1 MMFWHLSISD
11 TYPMEIRD
19 LRALLAV
26 VRCGSFTAAAKELGY
41 TQSAISQ
48 QVAALELEFGH
59 QLVQRR
65 PVRPTPAGQR
75 LAEHAARILLRLDVA
90 RSELSQLGHEP
101 AEVRVAVC
109 PLAAPQ
115 LLAAALREVRSTNPL
130 LRVTIRSV
138 DPRSAVAE
146 VASGAVDAALVDGIA
161 GPDEPLHL
169 ADAGLLSSTAMAEAP
184 LVVALPADHPLQNR
198 ERIDLDVLADAPWIV
213 APALAGGADE
223 RAPTGPRRGLQ
234 VVYDGKDLPTLLA
247 LIAAGLGAALLPAPS
262 CAGVDD
268 VTAIP
273 LWSPRLVHRT
283 ELLALRTATPR
294 QQLVIEVLRA
304 KASLR

>member
-48 QVAALELEFGH
+48 QVAALELELGH

-65 PVRPTPAGQR
+65 PVRPTTAGQR

-146 VASGAVDAALVDGIA
+146 
-161 GPDEPLHL
+161 
-169 ADAGLLSSTAMAEAP
+169 AP
-184 LVVALPADHPLQNR
+184 LVVARPADHPLQNR

>member
-19 LRALLAV
+19 LRALLPV

-41 TQSAISQ
+41 TQSATSQ
-48 QVAALELEFGH
+48 QVAALEL
-59 QLVQRR
+59 
-65 PVRPTPAGQR
+65 
-75 LAEHAARILLRLDVA
+75 
-90 RSELSQLGHEP
+90 ELSQLGHEP

-109 PLAAPQ
+109 PL
-115 LLAAALREVRSTNPL
+115 
-130 LRVTIRSV
+130 
-138 DPRSAVAE
+138 
-146 VASGAVDAALVDGIA
+146 
-161 GPDEPLHL
+161 
-169 ADAGLLSSTAMAEAP
+169 
-184 LVVALPADHPLQNR
+184 LPADHPLQNR

-223 RAPTGPRRGLQ
+223 RAPTGPRPELQ

-247 LIAAGLGAALLPAPS
+247 LVAAGLGAALLPAPS
-262 CAGVDD
+262 CARVDG

-273 LWSPRLVHRT
+273 LCSPRLVHRT
-283 ELLALRTATPR
+283 ELLALRTTTPR
-294 QQLVIEVLRA
+294 QQRVIEVLRA